1 MSLGSYLMQRDAS
14 RESTKLGKAASRLAG
29 AKGTGRGIGGLLGS
43 IALPLIGAALAPLTG
58 GASLAAVLGSGAAM
72 GAIGGGLG
80 SMAGGAIGGA
90 TSGIEEGDLSKGKFL
105 KNSRNQIR
113 TDMAQNAFGDT
124 LKSAATGGFQGFK
137 AAGNTL
143 GAANEGSKLANFSQ
157 NIMSGVGPIN
167 PEGLGLKGMGST
179 LKQMDL
185 MGGLKGYGKDTI
197 ADLFPKSGDVTGDA
211 SLTDVP
217 GLKDNDISS
226 LSPQVQGLLGEAFNP
241 LNQVGDV
248 NMEDANDWETLP
260 DGRSWSPSLG
270 QFLN

>member
-29 AKGTGRGIGGLLGS
+29 ARSKGRGIGGLLGS
-43 IALPLIGAALAPLTG
+43 IAGPLIGAALAPLTG
-58 GASLAAVLGSGAAM
+58 GASLAAVLGSRAAM

-90 TSGIEEGDLSKGKFL
+90 TSGVKEGDLSKGKFL

-124 LKSAATGGFQGFK
+124 LKSVATGGFQGFK

-143 GAANEGSKLANFSQ
+143 GAAEQGSKLANFSQ
-157 NIMSGVGPIN
+157 NITSGVDAAGNPVSNFIN
-167 PEGLGLKGMGST
+167 PGFKGLKD
-179 LKQMDL
+179 LNIMD
-185 MGGLKGYGKDTI
+185 GLKGYGKDTI
-197 ADLFPKSGDVTGDA
+197 AELFPKSGDVTGDA

-217 GLKDNDISS
+217 GLKDNDM
-226 LSPQVQGLLGEAFNP
+226 LGGLLGNLFN
-241 LNQVGDV
+241 QESGVK
-248 NMEDANDWETLP
+248 MEDADDWETLP

-270 QFLN
+270 KFLN